1 MTVNDIKNLLDA
13 SVVTG
18 QAMLSRE
25 VRTACGS
32 DLMSDVLA
40 YIKDNAVLLTGLL
53 DPQVISTADMMG
65 IVCIVFV
72 RGKIPK
78 EDMVDLAEES
88 NLPVLATNLRM
99 FEACGRLYHAGL
111 GATPIVEEQVEEIV

>member
-1 MTVNDIKNLLDA
+1 MTVNDVKNLLDA

-18 QAMLSRE
+18 QAMLSKE

-40 YIKDNAVLLTGLL
+40 YIKDRAVLLTGLL
-53 DPQVISTADMMG
+53 DTQVISTADMMG
-65 IVCIVFV
+65 IECVVFV
-72 RGKIPK
+72 RGKTPK
-78 EDMVDLAEES
+78 EEMVKLAAEVH
-88 NLPVLATNLRM
+88 LPVLTTNLRM

-111 GATPIVEEQVEEIV
+111 GANHNPEEQ

>member
-1 MTVNDIKNLLDA
+1 MTVNDVKDLLDA
-13 SVVTG
+13 SVITG
-18 QAMLSRE
+18 QTMLSRE

-40 YIKDNAVLLTGLL
+40 YIKDNAVLLTGLNN
-53 DPQVISTADMMG
+53 PQVVSTADIMG

-72 RGKIPK
+72 RGKTPDESIIS
-78 EDMVDLAEES
+78 LASEV

-99 FEACGRLYHAGL
+99 FEACGRLYEAGL
-111 GATPIVEEQVEEIV
+111 GGNRQI

>member
-1 MTVNDIKNLLDA
+1 MTVNDVKNLLDA

-18 QAMLSRE
+18 QAMLSKE

-40 YIKDNAVLLTGLL
+40 YIKDRAVLLTGLIN
-53 DPQVISTADMMG
+53 PQVISTADMMG

-72 RGKIPK
+72 RGKTPDK
-78 EDMVDLAEES
+78 DMVNLAAEV

-99 FEACGRLYHAGL
+99 FEACGRLYGAGL
-111 GATPIVEEQVEEIV
+111 GSGPNPEE